1 MTVQATERIVY
12 QNQEYILKTVPLK
25 DYLENNGIDITE
37 KFDQPISIVS
47 CLWRGYIGHWL
58 LEDGKLFLIK
68 VRSFHGQLCDLDRL
82 FCDYVKE
89 PYFCEWFSGS
99 LTIAKDYDSETVI
112 CVDVQN
118 GRVLSEKT
126 MQIEIQDDAIVLERL
141 VAKIEEHKKSQK
153 QYAWMRLGILIIV
166 VSILIWI
173 FN

>member
-68 VRSFHGQLCDLDRL
+68 VRSFHGQMCDLDRL
-82 FCDYVKE
+82 
-89 PYFCEWFSGS
+89 
-99 LTIAKDYDSETVI
+99 
-112 CVDVQN
+112 
-118 GRVLSEKT
+118 
-126 MQIEIQDDAIVLERL
+126 
-141 VAKIEEHKKSQK
+141 
-153 QYAWMRLGILIIV
+153 
-166 VSILIWI
+166 
-173 FN
+173 